1 MSCASG
7 LEYDAGLCYK
17 ACPSGASG
25 VGPLCY
31 ASCPDSWSRVGVWCF
46 ESSTEADW
54 AIAGIVVGSVA
65 LAVAAAF
72 AAEAVGAVLIGGVET
87 EAGTIATEE
96 SAAYFKSFLDLGP
109 GEGDKYFDAGR
120 WWVRFNPQNPL
131 EVFPEDVVPEDVV
144 PEVE

>member
-7 LEYDAGLCYK
+7 LEYDTGLCYK

-31 ASCPDSWSRVGVWCF
+31 ASCPKSWSRVGVWCF

-65 LAVAAAF
+65 LVVAAAVAAE
-72 AAEAVGAVLIGGVET
+72 AAGVVLIGGEA
-87 EAGTIATEE
+87 EAGTIATER
-96 SAAYFKSFLDLGP
+96 SAAYFQSFLDLGP
-109 GEGDKYFDAGR
+109 GQGDTTFDAGR
-120 WWVRFNPQNPL
+120 WWVRFSPTNPL
-131 EVFPEDVVPEDVV
+131 DVIPEDVIPEDVI
-144 PEVE
+144 PE